1 MPVYGGGLGKSDL
14 SRRQW
19 SARDYHFLN
28 IWNQMERI
36 MSDLRAERANH
47 LIALLKMTDTAWDD
61 KKCVFNWVNG
71 TGLLSPI
78 LMQAGPVIESINA
91 VDGEAAESIR
101 SAIAN
106 LMRILAIRCW
116 KGEPW
121 RHHSIPILERALE
134 IRLNPIMEKALM
146 DDILGILK
154 AHKQD
159 IERRSIESKA
169 AFRRSVKQVLLKIA
183 IYCGVILALWV
194 VGILKNLIFPNSK

>member
-1 MPVYGGGLGKSDL
+1 
-14 SRRQW
+14 
-19 SARDYHFLN
+19 
-28 IWNQMERI
+28 

-47 LIALLKMTDTAWDD
+47 FIALLKMADTAWDD

-106 LMRILAIRCW
+106 LMRLLAIRCW

-121 RHHSIPILERALE
+121 RHHSKPILERALE
-134 IRLNPIMEKALM
+134 IRLNPIMEKALR
-146 DDILGILK
+146 DDILEVLK
-154 AHKQD
+154 RQKEDVARRTTQD
-159 IERRSIESKA
+159 RNAFKRSMIMLLLRVA
-169 AFRRSVKQVLLKIA
+169 AFI
-183 IYCGVILALWV
+183 GVILAL
-194 VGILKNLIFPNSK
+194 GIIDMISHAVFPHKK